1 MDDEMNVQ
9 QEQNG
14 TITFAN
20 EVLATIAG
28 LAACDIEGVAGMVGS
43 LKDGFT
49 GILGKKNLSKGVKV
63 AVNENVVS
71 VDVRIIVNYGVI
83 VPDVCGNIQRSVKNA
98 LETMTGLSVAA
109 VNIMVE
115 GVKVSDSDD
124 GIAAYP
130 RKIKQNNRKN
140 VLYSGA

>member
-98 LETMTGLSVAA
+98 FETMTGLSVAA

-124 GIAAYP
+124 GIA
-130 RKIKQNNRKN
+130 
-140 VLYSGA
+140 VSSED

>member
-1 MDDEMNVQ
+1 MNVQ

-124 GIAAYP
+124 GIA
-130 RKIKQNNRKN
+130 
-140 VLYSGA
+140 VSSED

>member
-1 MDDEMNVQ
+1 M
-9 QEQNG
+9 
-14 TITFAN
+14 
-20 EVLATIAG
+20 
-28 LAACDIEGVAGMVGS
+28 
-43 LKDGFT
+43 
-49 GILGKKNLSKGVKV
+49 
-63 AVNENVVS
+63 S

-124 GIAAYP
+124 GIA
-130 RKIKQNNRKN
+130 
-140 VLYSGA
+140 VSSED

>member
-1 MDDEMNVQ
+1 MNVQ

-43 LKDGFT
+43 LKDGCT

-124 GIAAYP
+124 GIA
-130 RKIKQNNRKN
+130 
-140 VLYSGA
+140 VSSED